1 MIKRYNATKDNTI
14 TNAFRESLATSGSQ
28 ANMGASDILEV
39 FSIYGQ
45 VLDETDTYSLE
56 EARILIEFDISEI
69 QADIDAGV
77 LVVDTGTDLDAKF
90 YLRLFNAEHGRTL
103 PMNFELEVDT
113 ITAAWEEG
121 TGLDMENY
129 DDLTYG
135 KGSSWEEKGAGVA
148 WTTEG
153 GDFTGSPVIAE
164 FEEGYEDLVI
174 NVTSFVSNW
183 LDDPAS
189 NYGLIIKLPAT
200 ATAQT
205 RSYYTKMF
213 YARGTSNFFKKP
225 VIEARWDSQTT
236 DHRKTFLSDVSNNIY
251 LYNEVRGQLTNLSPT
266 PTVAFYEELGGA
278 EITATTTVTPVE
290 DGIYKAS
297 TTLTTAASTIYDVWS
312 VGPTEVVTG
321 SITVLSQAP
330 TGIPDVNDLV
340 VSVLNNQ
347 DVHYSGQTSRFY
359 FYIREKD
366 WSPNIFT
373 VASARPDSKV
383 YDNLKFKICKV
394 VTDETIFGYDMTD
407 NSTTLSY
414 DSNGNFFDLDIS
426 LLEPNYVYEI
436 KLALF
441 NVMTKSYQEL
451 PFKHRFRVVN
461 NEY

>member
-45 VLDETDTYSLE
+45 VVDESGIYSRE
-56 EARILIEFDISEI
+56 EARILIEFDIAEI
-69 QADIDAGV
+69 QADIDAG
-77 LVVDTGTDLDAKF
+77 TLDAGAKF

-103 PMNFELEVDT
+103 PMGFQLEVDT

-121 TGLDMENY
+121 TGLDMESYN
-129 DDLTYG
+129 DLTYG
-135 KGSSWEEKGAGVA
+135 NGSSWEEKGAGVA
-148 WTTEG
+148 WTSEG
-153 GDFTGSPVIAE
+153 GDYTAAAPISVDFD
-164 FEEGYEDLVI
+164 EGYEDLLLDITTIV
-174 NVTSFVSNW
+174 NAW
-183 LDDPAS
+183 LATPAS
-189 NYGLIIKLPAT
+189 NYGLIIKLPQAL
-200 ATAQT
+200 AGGQP

-213 YARGTSNFFKKP
+213 FARGTSNFFKKP
-225 VIEARWDSQTT
+225 VIEARWNSQTT
-236 DHRKTFLSDVSNNIY
+236 DHRKSFLSDVSNNIY
-251 LYNEVRGQLTNLSPT
+251 LYNEVRGQLTDLSPT
-266 PTVAFYEELGGA
+266 PTVAFYEELGGT
-278 EITATTTVTPVE
+278 EITATTTVTEIE

-321 SITVLSQAP
+321 SITVLSQEP
-330 TGIPDVNDLV
+330 TGTPSVSDLV

-347 DVHYSGQTSRFY
+347 DVHSAGQTSRFY

-373 VASARPDSKV
+373 VATSRPDSKV
-383 YDNLKFKICKV
+383 YDNLKFKISKV
-394 VTDETIFGYDMTD
+394 VTDEVIFDYNMTD
-407 NSTTLSY
+407 GSTTLSY

>member
-45 VLDETDTYSLE
+45 VLDDAGVYSRE

-69 QADIDAGV
+69 QDDITAGRLDAG
-77 LVVDTGTDLDAKF
+77 ASF

-103 PMNFELEVDT
+103 PMGFQLEVDT

-148 WTTEG
+148 WSTEG
-153 GDFTGSPVIAE
+153 GDFTGAPVTAE
-164 FEEGYEDLVI
+164 FDEGYEDLLI
-174 NVTSFVSNW
+174 NITAFVNAW
-183 LDDPAS
+183 LAAPAT
-189 NYGLIIKLPAT
+189 NYGLIVKLPST

-225 VIEARWDSQTT
+225 VIEARSNSQKT
-236 DHRKTFLSDVSNNIY
+236 DHRKSFLSDVSNNIY
-251 LYNEVRGQLTNLSPT
+251 LYNEVRGQLTNLNDPV
-266 PTVAFYEELGGA
+266 TVKFYEELGGT
-278 EITATTTVTPVE
+278 EITSTTTVTNPETGV
-290 DGIYKAS
+290 YKAE
-297 TTLTTAASTIYDVWS
+297 TTLTTSASTIYDVWS
-312 VGPTEVVTG
+312 SDGTEVVTG

-373 VASARPDSKV
+373 VASTRPDSKV

>member
-69 QADIDAGV
+69 QADIDAGT
-77 LVVDTGTDLDAKF
+77 LKDTASY

-103 PMNFELEVDT
+103 PMGFQLEIDT
-113 ITAAWEEG
+113 VTAAWEEG

-148 WTTEG
+148 WTAEG
-153 GDFTGSPVIAE
+153 GDFTGSPVTAE
-164 FEEGYEDLVI
+164 FDEGNEDLLVDI
-174 NVTSFVSNW
+174 TAFVNAW
-183 LDDPAS
+183 LAAPAT
-189 NYGLIIKLPAT
+189 NYGLIVKLPAT
-200 ATAQT
+200 ATAQS

-225 VIEARWDSQTT
+225 VIEARSDSQKT
-236 DHRKTFLSDVSNNIY
+236 DHRKTFLSDVPNNIY
-251 LYNEVRGQLTNLSPT
+251 LYNEVRGQLADLSPT
-266 PTVAFYEELGGA
+266 PTVAFYEELGGT
-278 EITATTTVTPVE
+278 EITATTTVTE
-290 DGIYKAS
+290 IEEGIYEAS
-297 TTLTTAASTIYDVWS
+297 TTLTTDASTIYDVWS

-330 TGIPDVNDLV
+330 SGTPSVSDLV

-366 WSPNIFT
+366 WSPNIYT
-373 VASARPDSKV
+373 VATSRPDSKV
-383 YDNLKFKICKV
+383 YDNLKFKISKV

-407 NSTTLSY
+407 NSTALSY

>member
-14 TNAFRESLATSGSQ
+14 TNAFRESLATSGST
-28 ANMGASDILEV
+28 ANMGASDIIEV

-45 VLDETDTYSLE
+45 VSGSSGFSTE
-56 EARILIEFDISEI
+56 EARILIEFDITEI
-69 QADIDAGV
+69 QTDITSGI
-77 LVVDTGTDLDAKF
+77 LDSGAKF

-103 PMNFELEVDT
+103 PMGFQLEVDKV
-113 ITAAWEEG
+113 TAAWEEG

-129 DDLTYG
+129 DDLSYG
-135 KGSSWEEKGAGVA
+135 KGSNWEEKGSSIT

-153 GDFTGSPVIAE
+153 GDFTGSPVTAE
-164 FEEGYEDLVI
+164 FDEGYEDLLVDI
-174 NVTSFVSNW
+174 TAFVNAW
-183 LDDPAS
+183 LAAPAT
-189 NYGLIIKLPAT
+189 NFGLIVKLPSS

-213 YARGTSNFFKKP
+213 FARGTSNFFKKP
-225 VIEARWDSQTT
+225 VVEARWDSQTT
-236 DHRKTFLSDVSNNIY
+236 DHRKSFLTDVSNNIF
-251 LYNEVRGQLTNLSPT
+251 LYNEVRGQLTNLSQA
-266 PTVAFYEELGGA
+266 PTVAFYETLGATAITETVGA
-278 EITATTTVTPVE
+278 VVTLPETGVYKATVTLP
-290 DGIYKAS
+290 
-297 TTLTTAASTIYDVWS
+297 TTASTIYDVWS
-312 VGPTEVVTG
+312 VDGTEVVTG

-330 TGIPDVNDLV
+330 SGTPSVSDLV

-366 WSPNIFT
+366 WSPNIHT
-373 VASARPDSKV
+373 VASTRPDSKM
-383 YDNLKFKICKV
+383 YDNLKFKISKV
-394 VTDETIFGYDMTD
+394 VTDEIIFDYDLTD
-407 NSTTLSY
+407 GSTTLSY
-414 DSNGNFFDLDIS
+414 DSNGNFFDLDNS

>member
-14 TNAFRESLATSGSQ
+14 TNAFRESIATSGSQ
-28 ANMGASDILEV
+28 ANMGASDIIEV

-69 QADIDAGV
+69 QADITAGT
-77 LVVDTGTDLDAKF
+77 LKDTASY

-103 PMNFELEVDT
+103 PMGFQLEIDT
-113 ITAAWEEG
+113 VTAAWEEG

-148 WTTEG
+148 WTLEG
-153 GDFTGSPVIAE
+153 GDFTGSPVTAE
-164 FEEGYEDLVI
+164 FDEGNEDLLVDI
-174 NVTSFVSNW
+174 TAFVNAW
-183 LDDPAS
+183 LATPAT
-189 NYGLIIKLPAT
+189 NYGLIVKLPAT
-200 ATAQT
+200 ATAQS

-225 VIEARWDSQTT
+225 VIEARWDSQKT
-236 DHRKTFLSDVSNNIY
+236 DHRKTFLSDISNNIY
-251 LYNEVRGQLTNLSPT
+251 LYNEVRGQLTNLTDPV
-266 PTVAFYEELGGA
+266 TVTFYEELGGT
-278 EITATTTVTPVE
+278 EITSTTTVTNSETGVYE
-290 DGIYKAS
+290 AEV
-297 TTLTTAASTIYDVWS
+297 TLATATSTIYDVWS
-312 VGPTEVVTG
+312 SDATEVVTG

-330 TGIPDVNDLV
+330 TVIPDVSDLV

-366 WSPNIFT
+366 WSPNIHT
-373 VASARPDSKV
+373 VATTRPDSKV
-383 YDNLKFKICKV
+383 YDNLKFKISKV
-394 VTDETIFGYDMTD
+394 VTDEAIFDYDMTD
-407 NSTTLSY
+407 GSTTLSY
-414 DSNGNFFDLDIS
+414 DSNGNFFDLDNS

>member
-14 TNAFRESLATSGSQ
+14 TNAFRESLATTGSQ

-45 VLDETDTYSLE
+45 VQDDAGVYSLE

-69 QADIDAGV
+69 QDDITAGRLDAG
-77 LVVDTGTDLDAKF
+77 ASF

-103 PMNFELEVDT
+103 PVGFQLEVDT

-135 KGSSWEEKGAGVA
+135 NGSSWEEAGSGVA
-148 WTTEG
+148 WSTEG
-153 GDFTGSPVIAE
+153 GDFTGSPVTAE
-164 FEEGYEDLVI
+164 FDEGYEDLLI
-174 NVTSFVSNW
+174 NITAFVNAW
-183 LDDPAS
+183 LATPAT
-189 NYGLIIKLPAT
+189 NYGLIVKLPST

-225 VIEARWDSQTT
+225 VIEARSDSQTT
-236 DHRKTFLSDVSNNIY
+236 DHRKTMLSGQSNNIY
-251 LYNEVRGQLTNLSPT
+251 LYNELRGALVDLTPGPITVSLYETLGDSPIATETATPPAGTTGVYKAVVT
-266 PTVAFYEELGGA
+266 PT
-278 EITATTTVTPVE
+278 TS
-290 DGIYKAS
+290 AS
-297 TTLTTAASTIYDVWS
+297 TLYDVWS
-312 VGPTEVVTG
+312 NNGTEVVTG

>member
-45 VLDETDTYSLE
+45 VVDESGIYSRE
-56 EARILIEFDISEI
+56 EARILIEFDIAEI
-69 QADIDAGV
+69 QADIDAG
-77 LVVDTGTDLDAKF
+77 TLDAGASF

-103 PMNFELEVDT
+103 PMGFQLEVDT

-121 TGLDMENY
+121 TGLDMESYN
-129 DDLTYG
+129 DLTYG
-135 KGSSWEEKGAGVA
+135 NGSSWEEKGAGVA
-148 WTTEG
+148 WTSEG
-153 GDFTGSPVIAE
+153 GDYTAAAPISVDFD
-164 FEEGYEDLVI
+164 EGYEDLLLDITTIV
-174 NVTSFVSNW
+174 NAW
-183 LDDPAS
+183 LATPAT
-189 NYGLIIKLPAT
+189 NHGLIIKLPQAL
-200 ATAQT
+200 AGGQP

-213 YARGTSNFFKKP
+213 FARGTSNFFKKP
-225 VIEARWDSQTT
+225 VIEARSNSQTT
-236 DHRKTFLSDVSNNIY
+236 DHRKSFLSDVESTVY
-251 LYNEVRGQLTNLSPT
+251 LYNEVRGQLTDITPT
-266 PTVAFYEELGGA
+266 PTVAFYETLGAAAITETVGA
-278 EITATTTVTPVE
+278 VVTSPETGV
-290 DGIYKAS
+290 YKAVV
-297 TTLTTAASTIYDVWS
+297 TLPTSASTIYDVWS
-312 VGPTEVVTG
+312 SGATEVVTG

-330 TGIPDVNDLV
+330 TGTPEVSDLV

-373 VASARPDSKV
+373 VATSRPDSKV
-383 YDNLKFKICKV
+383 YDNLKFKISKV
-394 VTDETIFGYDMTD
+394 VTDEVIFDYNMTD
-407 NSTTLSY
+407 GSTTLSY

>member
-69 QADIDAGV
+69 QADIAAG
-77 LVVDTGTDLDAKF
+77 TLDSGAQF

-103 PMNFELEVDT
+103 PMGFQLEVDT

-164 FEEGYEDLVI
+164 FDEGYEDLLVNI
-174 NVTSFVSNW
+174 TAFVNAW
-183 LDDPAS
+183 LDDPGT
-189 NYGLIIKLPAT
+189 NYGLIVKLPAT

-213 YARGTSNFFKKP
+213 FARGTSNFFKKP

-251 LYNEVRGQLTNLSPT
+251 LYNEVRGQLTNLDDPV
-266 PTVAFYEELGGA
+266 TVKFYEELGGT
-278 EITATTTVTPVE
+278 EITSTTTVTNPETGVYE
-290 DGIYKAS
+290 AEV
-297 TTLTTAASTIYDVWS
+297 TLTTAASTIYDVWS
-312 VGPTEVVTG
+312 ENGTEVVTG

-330 TGIPDVNDLV
+330 TGTPSVNDLV

-347 DVHYSGQTSRFY
+347 DVHSAGQTSRFY

-366 WSPNIFT
+366 WSPNIYT
-373 VASARPDSKV
+373 VATSRPDSKV
-383 YDNLKFKICKV
+383 YENLKFKISKV
-394 VTDETIFGYDMTD
+394 VTDEVIFDYNMTD
-407 NSTTLSY
+407 GSTTLSY

>member
-1 MIKRYNATKDNTI
+1 
-14 TNAFRESLATSGSQ
+14 
-28 ANMGASDILEV
+28 
-39 FSIYGQ
+39 
-45 VLDETDTYSLE
+45 
-56 EARILIEFDISEI
+56 
-69 QADIDAGV
+69 
-77 LVVDTGTDLDAKF
+77 
-90 YLRLFNAEHGRTL
+90 
-103 PMNFELEVDT
+103 
-113 ITAAWEEG
+113 
-121 TGLDMENY
+121 MENY

-153 GDFTGSPVIAE
+153 GDFTGSPVTVE
-164 FEEGYEDLVI
+164 FDEGYEDLLVNI
-174 NVTSFVSNW
+174 TAFVNAW
-183 LDDPAS
+183 LAAPAT
-189 NYGLIIKLPAT
+189 NYGLIVKLPST

-225 VIEARWDSQTT
+225 VIEARSDSQKT
-236 DHRKTFLSDVSNNIY
+236 DHRKSFLSDVSNNIY
-251 LYNEVRGQLTNLSPT
+251 LYNEVRGQLTDLSPT
-266 PTVAFYEELGGA
+266 PTVAFYEELGGT
-278 EITATTTVTPVE
+278 EITATTTVTE
-290 DGIYKAS
+290 IEEGIYKAS
-297 TTLTTAASTIYDVWS
+297 TTLTTDASTIYDVWS

-373 VASARPDSKV
+373 VASTRPDSKV

-451 PFKHRFRVVN
+451 PLSIDL
-461 NEY
+461 EW

>member
-39 FSIYGQ
+39 FSLYGQ
-45 VLDETDTYSLE
+45 VQDGAGVYSLE

-69 QADIDAGV
+69 QDDITAGRLDAG
-77 LVVDTGTDLDAKF
+77 ASF

-103 PMNFELEVDT
+103 PMGFQLEVDT

-135 KGSSWEEKGAGVA
+135 NGSSWEEKGAGVA
-148 WTTEG
+148 WSTEG
-153 GDFTGSPVIAE
+153 GDFTGSPVTVE
-164 FEEGYEDLVI
+164 FDEGYEDLLI
-174 NVTSFVSNW
+174 NITAFVNAW
-183 LDDPAS
+183 LAAPAT
-189 NYGLIIKLPAT
+189 NYGLIIKLPST

-225 VIEARWDSQTT
+225 VIEARSDSQKT
-236 DHRKTFLSDVSNNIY
+236 DHRKSFLSDVSNNIY
-251 LYNEVRGQLTNLSPT
+251 LYNEVRGQLTNLDDPV
-266 PTVAFYEELGGA
+266 TVKFYEELGAAQITETVGA
-278 EITATTTVTPVE
+278 VVTNPETGV
-290 DGIYKAS
+290 YKAVV
-297 TTLTTAASTIYDVWS
+297 TLPTSASTIYDVWS
-312 VGPTEVVTG
+312 SDGTEVVTG

-340 VSVLNNQ
+340 ASVLNNQ

-373 VASARPDSKV
+373 VASTRPDSKV